1 MPLTPLPRTIRS
13 TIRPVGKLD
22 CFSIAPIVWIS
33 PTGLSPG
40 AAGTAVTDVIRL
52 LIVAETRLYREGLVR
67 LLGSLRRVQVVASAG
82 DLEQTIG
89 AMNTAAPIDVAL
101 IDMGMS
107 DGAEVIE
114 RILQGSPRSRAV
126 AMAIHDLPDDLVAA
140 ATAGATGYL
149 SRDAAKEELVEALY
163 RTSRG
168 EVVCSSSIAAT
179 LVRFV
184 AHPGS
189 GGMREEELP
198 LTSRERQIVEL
209 ITQGMS
215 NKEIARRLYIALPT
229 VKNHIHHIL
238 EKLEVPR
245 RMDVALRVGP
255 MPGMA
260 DRFRS

>member
-1 MPLTPLPRTIRS
+1 
-13 TIRPVGKLD
+13 
-22 CFSIAPIVWIS
+22 
-33 PTGLSPG
+33 
-40 AAGTAVTDVIRL
+40 
-52 LIVAETRLYREGLVR
+52 
-67 LLGSLRRVQVVASAG
+67 
-82 DLEQTIG
+82 
-89 AMNTAAPIDVAL
+89 
-101 IDMGMS
+101 
-107 DGAEVIE
+107 
-114 RILQGSPRSRAV
+114 
-126 AMAIHDLPDDLVAA
+126 MAIHDLPDDLVAA